1 MNPLKWK
8 LHWQIL
14 AALILSV
21 LATVLIKSTGGAQ
34 GSVGQNL
41 LKACDFLGTL
51 FMNALKMIIVP
62 LVASSI
68 IAAMAALSAGKDF
81 RRLGLKTLTY
91 YVLSGAIAVTI
102 GLVLVNVIEPG
113 NVSPEVAA
121 EMQANAESAGAK
133 EIIESKVAGK
143 STQDIWD
150 VFLRMFP
157 SNIIENASD
166 NGQLLGLITF
176 SILFGFFVS
185 RLPDEWRGPQ
195 VNFWD
200 GVSKV
205 MIGVTELILRFAPIG
220 VFALVTP
227 RLVELG
233 MNLIVPLSKFTLT
246 VLLGLLLHVMVL
258 SAVLAFFKINPFR
271 HLKTM
276 SDPLLTAFSTAS
288 SAGTLPLTMETVEN
302 DAKVSQ
308 RTASFTLPLGATV
321 NMDGTALYECVVVIF
336 VTQVLAVITPGFEP
350 LTIAQQIMVVILALT
365 TSIGVAGVPA
375 ASIVAIFL
383 IMEVLKIPTDYI
395 GLVWVVD
402 RALDMCRTC
411 VNVFSDT
418 CAAVIISKT
427 EGEPV
432 YEDATAA

>member
-21 LATVLIKSTGGAQ
+21 VATALVKATGGAESAL
-34 GSVGQNL
+34 GSNL
-41 LKACDFLGTL
+41 LGACSFLGKL

-68 IAAMAALSAGKDF
+68 ISAMAGLTGGKDF
-81 RRLGLKTLTY
+81 RRLGFKTLAY
-91 YVLSGAIAVTI
+91 YVCSGAVAVTI
-102 GLVLVNVIEPG
+102 GLVLVNMISPG
-113 NVSPEVAA
+113 TVEPEVAA
-121 EMQANAESAGAK
+121 RMEANAQAANAG
-133 EIIESKVAGK
+133 EIIEAKVAGK
-143 STQDIWD
+143 SAQDIWD

-157 SNIIENASD
+157 ANIIENASD

-176 SILFGFFVS
+176 SVLFGFFIS
-185 RLPDEWRGPQ
+185 RLDDNWRATQ
-195 VNFWD
+195 QNFWE
-200 GVSKV
+200 GASKV
-205 MIGVTELILRFAPIG
+205 MIAITDLILKFAPIG

-233 MNLIVPLSKFTLT
+233 MDLVEPLAQFTAT
-246 VLLGLLLHVMVL
+246 VLLALGLHIAALCG
-258 SAVLAFFKINPFR
+258 VLAFFKVNPWT
-271 HLKTM
+271 HLKAM

-288 SAGTLPLTMETVEN
+288 SAGTLPLTMETVEK
-302 DAKVSQ
+302 DAKVSP
-308 RTASFTLPLGATV
+308 RTTSFTLPLGATV

-336 VTQVLAVITPGFEP
+336 VTQVMAVIDPNFDP
-350 LTIAQQIMVVILALT
+350 LTLSQQIMVVILALT
-365 TSIGVAGVPA
+365 TSIGVAGVPS

-383 IMEVLKIPTDYI
+383 IMGVLGVPTEYI
-395 GLVWVVD
+395 GLIWVVD
-402 RALDMCRTC
+402 RALDMCRTA

-418 CAAVIISKT
+418 CAAVIIAKT

-432 YEDATAA
+432 YEE

>member
-14 AALILSV
+14 IALVLSALTAFV
-21 LATVLIKSTGGAQ
+21 IKSTGGLDGAL
-34 GSVGQNL
+34 GENVLG
-41 LKACDFLGTL
+41 ACGFLGKL

-62 LVASSI
+62 LVGSSI
-68 IAAMAALSAGKDF
+68 ISAMAGLTGGNDF
-81 RRLGLKTLTY
+81 RRMGFKTLAY
-91 YVLSGAIAVTI
+91 YVCSGAVAVTI
-102 GLVLVNVIEPG
+102 GLVLVNVISPG
-113 NVSPEVAA
+113 TVAPDVAA
-121 EMQANAESAGAK
+121 RMEANAQAAGAG

-143 STQDIWD
+143 SAQDIWD

-157 SNIIENASD
+157 ENIIANASN

-176 SILFGFFVS
+176 SVLFGFFIS
-185 RLPDEWRGPQ
+185 RLDKNWRDTQ
-195 VNFWD
+195 VNFWE

-205 MIGVTELILRFAPIG
+205 MISVTDLILKFAPIG

-233 MNLIVPLSKFTLT
+233 LDLVGPLAKFTLT
-246 VLLGLLLHVMVL
+246 VVLGLILHVVAL
-258 SAVLAFFKINPFR
+258 CGVLAFFKVNPWT
-271 HLKTM
+271 HLKKM

-288 SAGTLPLTMETVEN
+288 SAGTLPLTMETVEQE
-302 DAKVSQ
+302 AKVSQ

-336 VTQVLAVITPGFEP
+336 VTQVMAVIDPSFIP
-350 LTIAQQIMVVILALT
+350 LTLSQQIMVVILALT
-365 TSIGVAGVPA
+365 TSIGVAGVPS

-383 IMEVLKIPTDYI
+383 IMGVLGIPTEYI

-402 RALDMCRTC
+402 RALDMCRTS

-418 CAAVIISKT
+418 CAAVIIGKT

-432 YEDATAA
+432 YEP

>member
-14 AALILSV
+14 AALVLSLIAAV
-21 LATVLIKSTGGAQ
+21 AIKS
-34 GSVGQNL
+34 VGVESGFGRNML
-41 LKACDFLGTL
+41 AACDFLGDL

-68 IAAMAALSAGKDF
+68 ISAMAGLTGGKDF
-81 RRLGLKTLTY
+81 RRLGFKTLAY
-91 YVLSGAIAVTI
+91 YVCSGAVAVTI
-102 GLVLVNVIEPG
+102 GLILVNVIAPG
-113 NVSPEVAA
+113 KVDPEVAA
-121 EMQANAESAGAK
+121 RMEANAQAANAG

-143 STQDIWD
+143 SSQDIWEI
-150 VFLRMFP
+150 FLRMFP
-157 SNIIENASD
+157 ENIIENASN

-176 SILFGFFVS
+176 SVLFGFFIS
-185 RLPDEWRGPQ
+185 RLDKQWRDTQ
-195 VNFWD
+195 ISFWE
-200 GVSKV
+200 GASKV
-205 MIGVTELILRFAPIG
+205 MICVTELILKFAPIG

-233 MNLIVPLSKFTLT
+233 MDLVEPLAKFTLT
-246 VLLGLLLHVMVL
+246 VLLGLILHVVAL
-258 SAVLAFFKINPFR
+258 CGVLAFFKVKPWT
-271 HLKTM
+271 HLKAM

-288 SAGTLPLTMETVEN
+288 SAGTLPLTMETVEK
-302 DAKVSQ
+302 DAKVSP

-336 VTQVLAVITPGFEP
+336 VTQVLAVIDPGFAP
-350 LTIAQQIMVVILALT
+350 LTMGQQLMVVFLALT
-365 TSIGVAGVPA
+365 TSIGVAGVPS

-383 IMEVLKIPTDYI
+383 IMGVLGVPTEYI
-395 GLVWVVD
+395 GLIWVVD
-402 RALDMCRTC
+402 RALDMCRTA

-418 CAAVIISKT
+418 CAAVIIGKT

-432 YEDATAA
+432 YEEV

>member
-21 LATVLIKSTGGAQ
+21 LATVLIKQTGGADAAL
-34 GSVGQNL
+34 GENV
-41 LKACDFLGTL
+41 LKACDFLGQL

-68 IAAMAALSAGKDF
+68 IAAMAALTAGADF
-81 RRLGLKTLTY
+81 RRLGFKTLAY
-91 YVLSGAIAVTI
+91 YVCSGAIAVTI
-102 GLVLVNVIEPG
+102 GLVLVNVINPG

-121 EMQANAESAGAK
+121 EMQANAEAAGAK
-133 EIIESKVAGK
+133 EQIEAKVEGK

-157 SNIIENASD
+157 SNIVENASN

-176 SILFGFFVS
+176 SVLFGFFVS

-195 VNFWD
+195 VNFWE

-205 MIGVTELILRFAPIG
+205 MISVTELILKFAPIG

-233 MNLIVPLSKFTLT
+233 MSLIVPLSKFTLT
-246 VLLGLLLHVMVL
+246 VLLALFLHVVVL
-258 SAVLAFFKINPFR
+258 SLALAFFKVNPIK
-271 HLKTM
+271 HLKAM

-383 IMEVLKIPTDYI
+383 IMEVLRIPTEYI

-418 CAAVIISKT
+418 CAAVIIGKT

-432 YEDATAA
+432 YEDAPAA